1 MSQYGP
7 TFIAYLGIKPVIVT
21 EDLEIIKSVMSK
33 NFNSFKNRGRFF
45 PLLSR
50 SDMLELRGEHWTTIR
65 RTITPTFSSK
75 KLKMLSPLIQG
86 SCEKLINKMAA
97 VSNTNSSVNV
107 WEWFKMFSMEVILA
121 TAFSRD
127 ISLENSQEHPLS
139 KAGEMIFDIMSST
152 TLGTETVATIASH
165 LPWSIP
171 LMRFLARRT
180 EVARS
185 WDCLEETALRLIK
198 DRRNAMAT
206 TGSTAKDLLQSMLEA
221 HDENKETKS
230 SGYLT
235 NDQIVTV
242 IMVIILAGYDTTR
255 SALSFTA
262 YLLAINPTIQDKLV
276 KEINDYYEVN
286 PDCSLY
292 DAAENIEYVD
302 MVLCESMRMFPPGFS
317 IIREC
322 NHTCAVADGIII
334 EKGYDII
341 FPTYLIHHNPNYW
354 QNPDVFD
361 PERFNPSNEQ
371 SYPTFAYLSFG
382 EGPRNCIGKR
392 LAMLEAKMTLVAI
405 LKELQFRRSADTEV
419 PLSYGVDVRRN
430 GIKLCIV
437 SNSV

>member
-1 MSQYGP
+1 MSRYGP

-33 NFNSFKNRGRFF
+33 NFNSFNNRGKVF
-45 PLLSR
+45 PLMSR
-50 SDMLELRGEHWTTIR
+50 SDILELRDEHWAIVR

-75 KLKMLSPLIQG
+75 KLRMLSPLIQE
-86 SCEKLINKMAA
+86 SCEKLVNKMAA

-107 WEWFKMFSMEVILA
+107 WEWFKNFSMQVILA

-139 KAGEMIFDIMSST
+139 KAGGLLFDIMTSSS
-152 TLGTETVATIASH
+152 LGSERVAMIASH

-198 DRRNAMAT
+198 DRQNAMAT
-206 TGSTAKDLLQSMLEA
+206 TGSTAKDLLQSALEA
-221 HDENKETKS
+221 HDENKGTKS

-235 NDQIVTV
+235 NDQVVTV
-242 IMVIILAGYDTTR
+242 IMVVLLGGYETT
-255 SALSFTA
+255 STALSYAA
-262 YLLAINPTIQDKLV
+262 YLLALNPTIQDKLI

-302 MVLCESMRMFPPGFS
+302 MVLCETMRMFPPAHS
-317 IIREC
+317 LTREC

-361 PERFNPSNEQ
+361 PERFNPNNEQ
-371 SYPTFAYLSFG
+371 SYPTFAYLPFG

-392 LAMLEAKMTLVAI
+392 LALLEAKMTLVAI

-419 PLSYGVDVRRN
+419 PLSYGDGVRRT
-430 GIKLCIV
+430 GVKLCIV